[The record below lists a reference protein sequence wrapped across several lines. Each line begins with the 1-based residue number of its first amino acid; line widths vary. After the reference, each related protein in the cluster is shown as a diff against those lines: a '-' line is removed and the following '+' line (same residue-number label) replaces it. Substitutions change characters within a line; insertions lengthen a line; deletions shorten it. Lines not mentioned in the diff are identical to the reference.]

1 MAKTISDCSITIS
14 NSVSKVDA
22 EEEMSSFLD
31 RLGELAGGRSYR
43 RPISNEQICMGEEL
57 LGIYKVAS
65 DAIEG
70 GMGSVWKVHHMD
82 WDADM
87 AMKRP
92 QPYFFAEAGER
103 KKLFIKECEHWIRL
117 GQHPNIVTCYYV
129 REVGGVPTVFSEW
142 MEGGSLKDRI
152 RDGSLY
158 EGEDWEVNERILS
171 IAVQSAKGLEYAQKL
186 NLVHQDVK
194 PGNILLTKGWDA
206 KVGDFGLAGARSR
219 TQRSG
224 KQAAGSA
231 VEAGN
236 AAAVG
241 SAVEADRK
249 GAAGNAVA
257 AAKKEAAAGYT
268 LEYCPKEQAEGA
280 PPMPWMDCYAW
291 ALTVLEMYAGKR
303 LWETGAEAK
312 EHYRQY
318 LSKCRVSVPK
328 ELQGIIR
335 SCLEGKERFF
345 RFFVES
351 VESLYYET
359 LRHADKRPVFNRDVM
374 DTIGNMNNHALSFLD
389 IGRPDLAESEW
400 EKALHNSPND
410 REIIYNRGLYRLR
423 SGQVD
428 EAGLIA
434 ELEELQRNTG
444 ENVEDYIREIRQG
457 RAHYIVHRP
466 STFSEVVELNR
477 KRMRLIHRARH
488 QMFQVFIKEADE
500 EETGV
505 KVPDAKAAD
514 VKAGLA
520 YLEQARE
527 FKGLA
532 IDPEMLD
539 INTQLGMR
547 AKRDGIREMYPRLGM
562 RFKKINWGSLCFARG
577 RESFYH
583 SQHVGQGEDARG
595 YIKMF
600 FFPKRFVE
608 RVSDKKLFGDCL
620 LSEKGILAAAY
631 KGSVQILDFM
641 NLDLKSRFRVEDCGL
656 GSEKAGNE
664 VIGLGTEKAGNDVIG
679 LRFDREAGL
688 LVACRRNG
696 IVSVFDVRDPEKG
709 SFVRNIYSGA
719 EGAPAFDL
727 SPDGKLLL
735 TAGADSN
742 ELRVWDV
749 STGERICRC
758 EVGGGGIERAFFTYD
773 PEKVL
778 VSVRNHDSEGL
789 SADGPGLHALYLKD
803 WKTGAEA
810 PEYAGENLI
819 TLTPIGERRWFA
831 AVDPEPHEIV
841 FFSAEE
847 PERRYKANG
856 LLPDSFR
863 DGVERLVF
871 SPNGR
876 YLLIPGADTESRSS
890 EEGER
895 LRLWEIDWIFNA

>member
-1 MAKTISDCSITIS
+1 
-14 NSVSKVDA
+14 
-22 EEEMSSFLD
+22 
-31 RLGELAGGRSYR
+31 
-43 RPISNEQICMGEEL
+43 
-57 LGIYKVAS
+57 
-65 DAIEG
+65 
-70 GMGSVWKVHHMD
+70 
-82 WDADM
+82 
-87 AMKRP
+87 
-92 QPYFFAEAGER
+92 
-103 KKLFIKECEHWIRL
+103 
-117 GQHPNIVTCYYV
+117 
-129 REVGGVPTVFSEW
+129 
-142 MEGGSLKDRI
+142 
-152 RDGSLY
+152 
-158 EGEDWEVNERILS
+158 
-171 IAVQSAKGLEYAQKL
+171 
-186 NLVHQDVK
+186 
-194 PGNILLTKGWDA
+194 
-206 KVGDFGLAGARSR
+206 
-219 TQRSG
+219 
-224 KQAAGSA
+224 
-231 VEAGN
+231 
-236 AAAVG
+236 
-241 SAVEADRK
+241 
-249 GAAGNAVA
+249 
-257 AAKKEAAAGYT
+257 
-268 LEYCPKEQAEGA
+268 
-280 PPMPWMDCYAW
+280 
-291 ALTVLEMYAGKR
+291 
-303 LWETGAEAK
+303 
-312 EHYRQY
+312 
-318 LSKCRVSVPK
+318 
-328 ELQGIIR
+328 
-335 SCLEGKERFF
+335 
-345 RFFVES
+345 
-351 VESLYYET
+351 
-359 LRHADKRPVFNRDVM
+359 
-374 DTIGNMNNHALSFLD
+374 
-389 IGRPDLAESEW
+389 
-400 EKALHNSPND
+400 
-410 REIIYNRGLYRLR
+410 
-423 SGQVD
+423 
-428 EAGLIA
+428 
-434 ELEELQRNTG
+434 
-444 ENVEDYIREIRQG
+444 
-457 RAHYIVHRP
+457 
-466 STFSEVVELNR
+466 
-477 KRMRLIHRARH
+477 MRLIHRARH
-488 QMFQVFIKEADE
+488 QMYQVFIKEADE

-620 LSEKGILAAAY
+620 LSEEGILAAAY

-641 NLDLKSRFRVEDCGL
+641 NLDLKSRFREEDCGL

-664 VIGLGTEKAGNDVIG
+664 VIG

-696 IVSVFDVRDPEKG
+696 IVSLFDVRDPEKG

-727 SPDGKLLL
+727 SPEGKLLL

-749 STGERICRC
+749 STGEMIWRGEAGR
-758 EVGGGGIERAFFTYD
+758 GGIESAYFTGD

-778 VSVRNHDSEGL
+778 VSLRDRDGGDFAAGGKGL
-789 SADGPGLHALYLKD
+789 QTLYLKD

-841 FFSAEE
+841 FFSVEE

-895 LRLWEIDWIFNA
+895 LRLWEIDWIFNV